1 MTNSTGTD
9 SFSFRVSRKWE
20 QWRIVFMCLW
30 IHVMDPR
37 EWISQFLHLW
47 NTINFWVERVSFWF
61 QISYYMLHNLPLS
74 LPAFHLLAPK
84 LLVSSPGFSPFQCFL
99 SCPATSKSMVHRLC
113 LHVKVCFL
121 FLTEYGTTIR
131 SSRFPNYRRPIWGD
145 L

>member
-74 LPAFHLLAPK
+74 LPCFSSSCSQAF
-84 LLVSSPGFSPFQCFL
+84 GFL
-99 SCPATSKSMVHRLC
+99 SWVFSFSVFSKLPCHFQVYGAQIVLTCKSM
-113 LHVKVCFL
+113 L
-121 FLTEYGTTIR
+121 FVFNRVWNLIR